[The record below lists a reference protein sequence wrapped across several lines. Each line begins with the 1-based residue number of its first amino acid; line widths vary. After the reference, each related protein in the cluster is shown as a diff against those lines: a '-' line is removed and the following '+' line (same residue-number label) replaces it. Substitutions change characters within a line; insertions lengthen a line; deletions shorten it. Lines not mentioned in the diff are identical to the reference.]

1 MTNYRLAVRKS
12 DLEFGF
18 ESRIGRFEKAG
29 RNYLRTTANGK
40 KFPRVSTL
48 KTLVIN
54 PWLATKQSRPSS
66 HDARSLLDR
75 RSSNRQQDLQED
87 DMTPKYMVPIAFFC
101 LLVALPIGLFIS
113 ARAQKPS
120 TKPQNQKEPAQTS
133 YRISGP
139 YTHKNLTIFLVHG
152 KDLMPGKSFLTL
164 QEALA
169 QKKVR
174 VYETKDVNELA
185 IRNLSNQDVY
195 VQAGDI
201 VRGGEQDRMISI
213 DFIVPPRSGRMPIA
227 AFCVESGRWNKRGEE
242 QAGWFSSSE
251 NVAATKELKL
261 AAKSANSQEAVW
273 QNVSTAQ
280 AKLSRN
286 VAEIVNVSASPT
298 SYELSVENAKV
309 KETTAAYINALRNVL
324 RNKPDVIGYAFAING
339 KVNSADVYA
348 SHALFAK
355 LWPKLLKA
363 TATEAL
369 AELDQNAKAEPVADE
384 MIHAFLA
391 ESEQPKPKTKEVT
404 QRVRVV
410 TREDDQN
417 IFFET
422 QDRSQKDAWV
432 HRNYIRKQ

>member
-1 MTNYRLAVRKS
+1 M
-12 DLEFGF
+12 
-18 ESRIGRFEKAG
+18 
-29 RNYLRTTANGK
+29 NYLSRSKILAI
-40 KFPRVSTL
+40 SL
-48 KTLVIN
+48 LITLVITA
-54 PWLATKQSRPSS
+54 LVAGT
-66 HDARSLLDR
+66 ARS
-75 RSSNRQQDLQED
+75 QQTGTQ
-87 DMTPKYMVPIAFFC
+87 TP
-101 LLVALPIGLFIS
+101 
-113 ARAQKPS
+113 
-120 TKPQNQKEPAQTS
+120 QTS

-174 VYETKDVNELA
+174 VYETKEVNELA

-227 AFCVESGRWNKRGEE
+227 AFCVESGRWSKRGEE

-286 VAEIVNVSASPT
+286 VAEIVN
-298 SYELSVENAKV
+298 L
-309 KETTAAYINALRNVL
+309 
-324 RNKPDVIGYAFAING
+324 
-339 KVNSADVYA
+339 
-348 SHALFAK
+348 
-355 LWPKLLKA
+355 
-363 TATEAL
+363 
-369 AELDQNAKAEPVADE
+369 
-384 MIHAFLA
+384 
-391 ESEQPKPKTKEVT
+391 
-404 QRVRVV
+404 
-410 TREDDQN
+410 
-417 IFFET
+417 
-422 QDRSQKDAWV
+422 
-432 HRNYIRKQ
+432 